1 MTDHELVRPLLAL
14 NAAGLLDPEEERR
27 LRRHVEQCGE
37 CRGELEDLAQLAAGL
52 RALPCLPPPAGLLAR
67 TQARIAADADRR
79 EGARLAAVAAAFT
92 GVLLLSL
99 AIVLRAAL
107 GDSGVLVWFA
117 WSSISSVLGGAAA
130 IVLASRL
137 RHQRSAQ

>member
-14 NAAGLLDPEEERR
+14 SAAGLLDPEEERR
-27 LRRHVEQCGE
+27 LRKHVAQCAG
-37 CRGELEDLAQLAAGL
+37 CRDELEDLAQLAAGL
-52 RALPCLPPPAGLLAR
+52 RALPCLPPPPGLLTR

-92 GVLLLSL
+92 GILLLSL
-99 AIVLRAAL
+99 AVVLRAAL
-107 GDSGVLVWFA
+107 GESGVLVWFA

-130 IVLASRL
+130 IVLASRRRL
-137 RHQRSAQ
+137 PRSAQ